1 MDAHDDYIYYNFSE
15 GHKNRLHRFSLK
27 DKSDETLEFLINYNE
42 TYTIWDDDTI
52 YYLRKGNSLNKYKI
66 STKENTEYKN
76 FFRKNF
82 SYMSESWGECEAD
95 EKFEPDSLVT
105 DGKYLYV
112 TDGAYFSTYTCEID
126 CIMADDTE
134 QQMLERNKSRIF
146 VYDKDLQQVAVV
158 VIETDKYLG
167 YKDYFS
173 LAILDGMVYL
183 QTPKK
188 LFACTVE
195 EFVEGGT
202 PPFKEIYNN
211 EVDIPSLKDS
221 VQ

>member
-1 MDAHDDYIYYNFSE
+1 M
-15 GHKNRLHRFSLK
+15 
-27 DKSDETLEFLINYNE
+27 
-42 TYTIWDDDTI
+42 
-52 YYLRKGNSLNKYKI
+52 
-66 STKENTEYKN
+66 
-76 FFRKNF
+76 
-82 SYMSESWGECEAD
+82 
-95 EKFEPDSLVT
+95 
-105 DGKYLYV
+105 YV

-134 QQMLERNKSRIF
+134 QQMLERNKSRVF

-195 EFVEGGT
+195 EFAEGGT
-202 PPFKEIYNN
+202 PPFREIYNN